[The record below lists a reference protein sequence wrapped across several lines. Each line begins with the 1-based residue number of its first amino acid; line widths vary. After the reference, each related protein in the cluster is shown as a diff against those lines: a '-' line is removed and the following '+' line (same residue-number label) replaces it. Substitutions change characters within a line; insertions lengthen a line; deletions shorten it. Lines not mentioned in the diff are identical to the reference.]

1 MGFPRAAGNHPWRS
15 FGGKTIPMRIRFSTR
30 LAAVLLTAT
39 FAFVAASGAT
49 APQRK
54 SSSSASSTIKKKKRP
69 GRRKKRDRGQKA
81 PTAERIKEIQ
91 QALGK
96 DGLYAGA
103 PTGMWDGPTVEG
115 LRNFQAANGLRA
127 TGKLD
132 ARSLQKLGLG
142 SGIAGVAAPIPSAAA
157 SSTDPITIRRQQ

>member
-1 MGFPRAAGNHPWRS
+1 MGFPQAAGSYPWRS
-15 FGGKTIPMRIRFSTR
+15 FGGKTILMRIRSSIR
-30 LAAVLLTAT
+30 LAAVLLAAT
-39 FAFVAASGAT
+39 FALPAGSGAT
-49 APQRK
+49 ARPQK
-54 SSSSASSTIKKKKRP
+54 SSSSASSKIKKQRP

-96 DGLYAGA
+96 DGLYAGT
-103 PTGMWDGPTVEG
+103 PTGKWDGPTVEG

-157 SSTDPITIRRQQ
+157 SSTDPITSRRQQ